1 VSVGLVWAAVII
13 YVLIATAVA
22 FLARGRGHNL
32 GGMADYYI
40 WNRSMGGVLAALSYA
55 ATTYSAFMLVGLAG
69 LTYAGG
75 VGALGLEMVYFSGL
89 VLVTIFGPRFLL
101 VGKKYGYVT
110 PSEMLGDRYESRA
123 VAVVMALASCVFL
136 IPYSAVQL
144 AGIGYLLQGATE
156 GAIPFAVGTL
166 LATALAITFALVAG
180 IRSVAWT
187 DALQMV
193 VMIVTASVAVL
204 LVVDGLGG
212 FGELFG
218 RVSEEHPGWLSVPG
232 DGYFSF
238 SVFLGLTLPWF
249 FFSLSNPQV
258 SQRLFMLG
266 TMRNLRRM
274 LLGFLVLGFVYTLV
288 AVLWGFAA
296 LVRFPDLESADLA
309 SPSLLASDLVPSL
322 VAVIIMVGILAAA
335 ITTIDS
341 ILLTL
346 SSMVARDV
354 YGTRTGVDESRQLTV
369 GKIVIPLI
377 AVLAFLFAGLQLDLI
392 AVLAVSSSAGLLVT
406 VPAIV
411 GAFFWRRGTAAGV
424 LSSVAAG
431 GLLVA
436 FLEISQMRPLG
447 QASGVWGLLSA
458 TVLYVGVSLLTKAPE
473 RKAQEFMDYLHD
485 TLRDKGDGS
494 FDGFAFA
501 ASVAPVGA

>member
-1 VSVGLVWAAVII
+1 
-13 YVLIATAVA
+13 
-22 FLARGRGHNL
+22 
-32 GGMADYYI
+32 
-40 WNRSMGGVLAALSYA
+40 
-55 ATTYSAFMLVGLAG
+55 
-69 LTYAGG
+69 
-75 VGALGLEMVYFSGL
+75 MVYFSGL
-89 VLVTIFGPRFLL
+89 ILVAFFGPRFLL
-101 VGKKYGYVT
+101 AGKRFGYIT
-110 PSEMLGDRYESRA
+110 PSEMLGDRYGSRA
-123 VAVVMALASCVFL
+123 VAMVVALASCVFL

-144 AGIGYLLQGATE
+144 AGIGYLLQGATD
-156 GAIPFAVGTL
+156 GAIPFTVGTL
-166 LATALAITFALVAG
+166 VATALAIIFTLVAG

-193 VMIVTASVAVL
+193 VMIITASVAVL
-204 LVVDGLGG
+204 LVVSGLGG
-212 FGELFG
+212 FEELFA

-232 DGYFSF
+232 GGYFTF

-309 SPSLLASDLVPSL
+309 SPSLLASDLVPPV

-346 SSMVARDV
+346 SSMVARDI
-354 YGTRTGVDESRQLTV
+354 YGTRAGVEESRQLTV
-369 GKIVIPLI
+369 GKIVIPII
-377 AVLAFLFAGLQLDLI
+377 AILALLFAGLQLDLI

-424 LSSVAAG
+424 LSSIIVG
-431 GLLVA
+431 GSLVA
-436 FLEISQMRPLG
+436 VLELSQSKPLG
-447 QASGVWGLLSA
+447 QASGVWGLLVSV
-458 TVLYVGVSLLTKAPE
+458 VLYVGVSLVTRAPE
-473 RKAQEFMDYLHD
+473 HKAAEFMDYLRD
-485 TLRDKGDGS
+485 DLRNKR
-494 FDGFAFA
+494 A
-501 ASVAPVGA
+501 A

>member
-1 VSVGLVWAAVII
+1 MSVGLVWAAVIV
-13 YVLIATAVA
+13 YVLVATGVA
-22 FLARGRGHNL
+22 FLARGRGKNL
-32 GGMADYYI
+32 GGMAHYFI

-75 VGALGLEMVYFSGL
+75 VGALGFEMVYFSGL
-89 VLVTIFGPRFLL
+89 VLVAFFGPRFLL
-101 VGKKYGYVT
+101 AGKKYGYVT
-110 PSEMLGDRYESRA
+110 PSEMLGDRYGSRTVA
-123 VAVVMALASCVFL
+123 VAVALASCVFL

-144 AGIGYLLQGATE
+144 AGIGYLMQGAT
-156 GAIPFAVGTL
+156 GG
-166 LATALAITFALVAG
+166 AITFTVGTVVATVLAIVFTLAAG

-187 DALQMV
+187 DALQM
-193 VMIVTASVAVL
+193 MIMITTAAVAVV
-204 LVVDGLGG
+204 LVVNGLGG
-212 FGELFG
+212 FGELFV
-218 RVSEEHPGWLSVPG
+218 RISEEHPGWLSVPG
-232 DGYFSF
+232 NGYFSF

-288 AVLWGFAA
+288 SVLWGFAA
-296 LVRFPDLESADLA
+296 LVRFPGLESADLA
-309 SPSLLASDLVPSL
+309 SPRLLASDLVPPA
-322 VAVIIMVGILAAA
+322 VAVIIIVGIFAAA

-354 YGTRTGVDESRQLTV
+354 YGARTGVDESRQLLA
-369 GKIVIPLI
+369 GKIAIPLI
-377 AVLAFLFAGLQLDLI
+377 AVLALLFAGLRLDLI

-424 LSSVAAG
+424 LASVVGG

-436 FLEISQMRPLG
+436 LLEISQARPLG
-447 QASGVWGLLSA
+447 QASGVWGLLVSV
-458 TVLYVGVSLLTKAPE
+458 TLYVGVSLMSRPPEKAS
-473 RKAQEFMDYLHD
+473 EFIDYLRHA
-485 TLRDKGDGS
+485 LRDKG
-494 FDGFAFA
+494 A
-501 ASVAPVGA
+501 A

>member
-1 VSVGLVWAAVII
+1 VVI
-13 YVLIATAVA
+13 YVLVTISVA
-22 FLARGRGHNL
+22 LLARGGRGGL
-32 GGMADYYI
+32 GSMADYFL

-75 VGALGLEMVYFSGL
+75 VGALGFEMVYLSGL
-89 VLVTIFGPRFLL
+89 VLVVFFGPRFLL
-101 VGKKYGYVT
+101 AGKRFGYVT
-110 PSEMLGDRYESRA
+110 PSEMLGDRYGSRA
-123 VAVVMALASCVFL
+123 VAVVVALASCVFL

-144 AGIGYLLQGATE
+144 AGIGYLLEGATD
-156 GAIPFAVGTL
+156 GAISFTVGTL
-166 LATALAITFALVAG
+166 IATALAITFALVAG

-193 VMIVTASVAVL
+193 IMIFTASLTVL
-204 LVVDGLGG
+204 LVVDSLGG
-212 FGELFG
+212 FGALFEK
-218 RVSEEHPGWLSVPG
+218 VSAEHPGWFSVPG
-232 DGYFSF
+232 GGYFSF

-266 TMRNLRRM
+266 SLRELRRM
-274 LLGFLVLGFVYTLV
+274 LLGFLILGFFYTLV
-288 AVLWGFAA
+288 SVLWGFAA
-296 LVRFPDLESADLA
+296 LVRFPSLESADLA
-309 SPSLLASDLVPSL
+309 SPTLVGSELVPP
-322 VAVIIMVGILAAA
+322 VIAVIMIVGILAAA

-354 YGTRTGVDESRQLTV
+354 YGVRAGVQESRQLTV
-369 GKIVIPLI
+369 GKIVIPVI
-377 AVLAFLFAGLQLDLI
+377 AVLALLFAGLRLDLI

-424 LSSVAAG
+424 LSSIFAG

-436 FLEISQMRPLG
+436 YLEISQTKPLG
-447 QASGVWGLLSA
+447 QASGVWGLLASVA
-458 TVLYVGVSLLTKAPE
+458 LYVGISLLTKAPE
-473 RKAQEFMDYLHD
+473 HKATEFLDYLRD
-485 TLRDKGDGS
+485 VLKDKG
-494 FDGFAFA
+494 A
-501 ASVAPVGA
+501 A

>member
-1 VSVGLVWAAVII
+1 MSVWLVWAALAI
-13 YVLIATAVA
+13 YVAIAIGVA
-22 FLARGRGHNL
+22 FLARGGRQIS
-32 GGMADYYI
+32 GMADYFI
-40 WNRSMGGVLAALSYA
+40 WNRSMGWVLAALSYA

-75 VGALGLEMVYFSGL
+75 VGALGFELIYFSGL
-89 VLVTIFGPRFLL
+89 VLVAFFGPRFLL
-101 VGKKYGYVT
+101 VGKRFGYVT

-123 VAVVMALASCVFL
+123 VAVVVALASCVFL

-156 GAIPFAVGTL
+156 EAISFTVGTL
-166 LATALAITFALVAG
+166 IATALAITFALVAG

-193 VMIVTASVAVL
+193 LMMVTASVAVL
-204 LVVDGLGG
+204 LVVNGLGG

-232 DGYFSF
+232 GGYFSF
-238 SVFLGLTLPWF
+238 GVFLGLTLPWF

-274 LLGFLVLGFVYTLV
+274 LLGFLVLGFIYTLV
-288 AVLWGFAA
+288 AVIWGFAA
-296 LVRFPDLESADLA
+296 LVEFPNLGSPDLA
-309 SPSLLASDLVPSL
+309 SPRLLASDLVPPV
-322 VAVIIMVGILAAA
+322 VAVIIIVGILAAA

-341 ILLTL
+341 IMLTL
-346 SSMVARDV
+346 SSMVARDI
-354 YGTRTGVDESRQLTV
+354 YGVPAGVQESRQLLV
-369 GKIVIPLI
+369 GKVVIPVI
-377 AVLAFLFAGLQLDLI
+377 AVLALLFAGLQLDLI

-406 VPAIV
+406 VPAII

-424 LSSVAAG
+424 LASIVVG
-431 GLLVA
+431 GALVA
-436 FLEISQMRPLG
+436 YLEISQVKPLG
-447 QASGVWGLLSA
+447 QASSVWALLVSVA
-458 TVLYVGVSLLTKAPE
+458 LYVGVSLLTRAPE
-473 RKAQEFMDYLHD
+473 RKAAEFIDYLRGA
-485 TLRDKGDGS
+485 LRDKG
-494 FDGFAFA
+494 A
-501 ASVAPVGA
+501 A

>member
-1 VSVGLVWAAVII
+1 MSVGLVWAAVVI
-13 YVLIATAVA
+13 YVLIATGVA
-22 FLARGRGHNL
+22 FLARGKGRSFT
-32 GGMADYYI
+32 GMADYFL
-40 WNRSMGGVLAALSYA
+40 WNRSMGGALAALSYA

-75 VGALGLEMVYFSGL
+75 VGALGFELIYFSGL
-89 VLVTIFGPRFLL
+89 VLVAFFGPRFLL
-101 VGKKYGYVT
+101 VGKKFGYVT
-110 PSEMLGDRYESRA
+110 PSEMLGDRYRSRA
-123 VAVVMALASCVFL
+123 VAMAVALASLVFL

-156 GAIPFAVGTL
+156 GAIPFTLGTL
-166 LATALAITFALVAG
+166 VATALAIIFTLVAG

-193 VMIVTASVAVL
+193 VMIITASVAVL
-204 LVVDGLGG
+204 LVVNGLGG
-212 FGELFG
+212 FGELFA
-218 RVSEEHPGWLSVPG
+218 RVSEEHQGWLSVPG
-232 DGYFSF
+232 GGYFTF

-266 TMRNLRRM
+266 SMRNLRRM
-274 LLGFLVLGFVYTLV
+274 LLGFLVLGFIYTLV

-309 SPSLLASDLVPSL
+309 SPSLLASDLVPPV

-354 YGTRTGVDESRQLTV
+354 YGTRAGVDDSRQLMV
-369 GKIVIPLI
+369 GKIVIPVI
-377 AVLAFLFAGLQLDLI
+377 AVLALLFAGLQLDLI
-392 AVLAVSSSAGLLVT
+392 AVLAVASSAGLVVT

-411 GAFFWRRGTAAGV
+411 GAFFWKRGTAAGV
-424 LSSVAAG
+424 LSSIIVSG
-431 GLLVA
+431 SLVA
-436 FLEISQMRPLG
+436 FLEISQFKPLG
-447 QASGVWGLLSA
+447 QASGVWGLLVSVA
-458 TVLYVGVSLLTKAPE
+458 LYVAVSFLSRAPE
-473 RKAQEFMDYLHD
+473 QKAAEFMDYLRD
-485 TLRDKGDGS
+485 ALGDKG
-494 FDGFAFA
+494 A
-501 ASVAPVGA
+501 A

>member
-1 VSVGLVWAAVII
+1 MSVWLVWMAVII
-13 YVLIATAVA
+13 YIVIATAVA
-22 FLARGRGHNL
+22 FLARGKGRSFT
-32 GGMADYYI
+32 GMADYFL
-40 WNRSMGGVLAALSYA
+40 WNRSMSGVLAALSYA

-75 VGALGLEMVYFSGL
+75 VGALGFEMVYFSGL
-89 VLVTIFGPRFLL
+89 ILVAFFGPRFLL
-101 VGKKYGYVT
+101 AGKKFGYVT
-110 PSEMLGDRYESRA
+110 PPEMLGDRYGSRA
-123 VAVVMALASCVFL
+123 VAMVTALASCVFL

-144 AGIGYLLQGATE
+144 AGIGYLLQGTTE
-156 GAIPFAVGTL
+156 GGISFTVGIV
-166 LATALAITFALVAG
+166 LATALAVIFTLVAG

-193 VMIVTASVAVL
+193 IMIFTASVAVL
-204 LVVDGLGG
+204 LVINSLGG
-212 FGELFG
+212 FDELFG
-218 RVSEEHPGWLSVPG
+218 RLSSEHPGWLSVPG
-232 DGYFSF
+232 GGYFSF

-266 TMRNLRRM
+266 SMRNLRRM
-274 LLGFLVLGFVYTLV
+274 ILGFLILGFFYTLV

-309 SPSLLASDLVPSL
+309 SPALLGSDLVHPV
-322 VAVIIMVGILAAA
+322 VAVIMIVGIFAAA

-346 SSMVARDV
+346 SSMVSRDV
-354 YGTRTGVDESRQLTV
+354 YGARADVNESRQLTV
-369 GKIVIPLI
+369 GKLVIPLI
-377 AVLAFLFAGLQLDLI
+377 AVLALLFAGLQLDLI

-406 VPAIV
+406 VPALV

-424 LSSVAAG
+424 LASIIGG

-436 FLEISQMRPLG
+436 YLEVAGVTPLG
-447 QASGVWGLLSA
+447 QASGVWGLPVS
-458 TVLYVGVSLLTKAPE
+458 VILYIGVSLVTRAPQAKA
-473 RKAQEFMDYLHD
+473 AEFIDYLRGELKD
-485 TLRDKGDGS
+485 R
-494 FDGFAFA
+494 
-501 ASVAPVGA
+501 GAV

>member
-1 VSVGLVWAAVII
+1 MSIGLVWAAVVI
-13 YVLIATAVA
+13 YVLIATGVA
-22 FLARGRGHNL
+22 FLARGKGRRFT
-32 GGMADYYI
+32 GMADYFL

-75 VGALGLEMVYFSGL
+75 VGALGFELIYFSGL
-89 VLVTIFGPRFLL
+89 ILVAFFGPRFLL
-101 VGKKYGYVT
+101 VGKKFGYVT

-123 VAVVMALASCVFL
+123 VAMTVALASLVFL

-156 GAIPFAVGTL
+156 GAISFTIGTL
-166 LATALAITFALVAG
+166 IATVLAVAFVLVAG

-193 VMIVTASVAVL
+193 IMIITATIAVL
-204 LVVDGLGG
+204 LVVNGLGG

-218 RVSEEHPGWLSVPG
+218 RVSEEHSGWLSVPG
-232 DGYFSF
+232 GGYFSF

-274 LLGFLVLGFVYTLV
+274 LLGFLVLGFIYTLV
-288 AVLWGFAA
+288 AVIWGFAA
-296 LVRFPDLESADLA
+296 LVESPNLESADLA
-309 SPSLLASDLVPSL
+309 SPSLLASDMVPPV
-322 VAVIIMVGILAAA
+322 VAVIIIVGILAAA

-354 YGTRTGVDESRQLTV
+354 YGARTGVQESRQLSV
-369 GKIVIPLI
+369 GKIVIPII
-377 AVLAFLFAGLQLDLI
+377 AVIALLFAGLQLDLI

-406 VPAIV
+406 VPAII
-411 GAFFWRRGTAAGV
+411 GTFFWRRGTAAGV
-424 LSSVAAG
+424 LASVVVG
-431 GLLVA
+431 GALAA
-436 FLEISQMRPLG
+436 FLEISQFKPVG
-447 QASGVWGLLSA
+447 QASGVWALVVSV
-458 TVLYVGVSLLTKAPE
+458 VLYVGVSLLTRAPE
-473 RKAQEFMDYLHD
+473 HKAAQFMDYLD
-485 TLRDKGDGS
+485 EALREKG
-494 FDGFAFA
+494 A
-501 ASVAPVGA
+501 V

>member
-1 VSVGLVWAAVII
+1 MNVGLVWAAVVI
-13 YVLIATAVA
+13 YVLIATGVA
-22 FLARGRGHNL
+22 LLARGKGRSFA
-32 GGMADYYI
+32 GMADYFI

-75 VGALGLEMVYFSGL
+75 VGALGFEMVYFSGL
-89 VLVTIFGPRFLL
+89 ILVAFFGPRFLL
-101 VGKKYGYVT
+101 AGKRFGYMT
-110 PSEMLGDRYESRA
+110 PSEMLGDRYGSRA
-123 VAVVMALASCVFL
+123 VAMVVALASCVFL

-144 AGIGYLLQGATE
+144 AGIGYLLQGATD
-156 GAIPFAVGTL
+156 GAIPFTVGTL
-166 LATALAITFALVAG
+166 VATALAIIFTLVAG

-193 VMIVTASVAVL
+193 VMIITASVAVL
-204 LVVDGLGG
+204 LVVSGLGG
-212 FGELFG
+212 FEELFA

-232 DGYFSF
+232 GGYFTF

-309 SPSLLASDLVPSL
+309 SPSLLASDLVPPV

-346 SSMVARDV
+346 SSMVARDI
-354 YGTRTGVDESRQLTV
+354 YGTRAGVEESRQLTI
-369 GKIVIPLI
+369 GKIVIPII
-377 AVLAFLFAGLQLDLI
+377 AILALLFAGLQLDLI
-392 AVLAVSSSAGLLVT
+392 AVLAVSSSVGLLVT

-424 LSSVAAG
+424 LSSIIVG
-431 GLLVA
+431 GSLVA
-436 FLEISQMRPLG
+436 VLELSQSKPLG
-447 QASGVWGLLSA
+447 QASGVWGLLVSV
-458 TVLYVGVSLLTKAPE
+458 VLYVGVSLVTCAPE
-473 RKAQEFMDYLHD
+473 HKAAEFMDYLCD
-485 TLRDKGDGS
+485 ELRNKR
-494 FDGFAFA
+494 A
-501 ASVAPVGA
+501 A

>member
-1 VSVGLVWAAVII
+1 MSIGLVWVAVAI
-13 YVLIATAVA
+13 YVVIATGVA
-22 FLARGRGHNL
+22 FLARGKGRSFA
-32 GGMADYYI
+32 GMADFFI

-75 VGALGLEMVYFSGL
+75 VGALGFELIYFSGL
-89 VLVTIFGPRFLL
+89 ILVVFFGPRFLL
-101 VGKKYGYVT
+101 AGKKFGYVT
-110 PSEMLGDRYESRA
+110 PSEMLGDRYASRA
-123 VAVVMALASCVFL
+123 VAVVVALASCVFL

-156 GAIPFAVGTL
+156 GAISFTVGTL
-166 LATALAITFALVAG
+166 IATALAITFALVAG

-193 VMIVTASVAVL
+193 IMMVTASVAVL
-204 LVVDGLGG
+204 LVVNGLGG

-232 DGYFSF
+232 GGYFSF

-274 LLGFLVLGFVYTLV
+274 LLGFLVLGFIYTLV
-288 AVLWGFAA
+288 AVLWGLAA
-296 LVRFPDLESADLA
+296 LVEFPDLESADLA
-309 SPSLLASDLVPSL
+309 SPRLLASDLVPPV
-322 VAVIIMVGILAAA
+322 VAVIIIVGILAAA

-354 YGTRTGVDESRQLTV
+354 YGTRTGVQESRQLTV
-369 GKIVIPLI
+369 GKLVIPLI
-377 AVLAFLFAGLQLDLI
+377 AVLALLFAGLQLDLI

-406 VPAIV
+406 VPAII
-411 GAFFWRRGTAAGV
+411 GAFFWRRATAAGV
-424 LSSVAAG
+424 LASVVVG
-431 GLLVA
+431 GALVA
-436 FLEISQMRPLG
+436 YLEISQTKPLG
-447 QASGVWGLLSA
+447 LASGIWALLVSVA
-458 TVLYVGVSLLTKAPE
+458 LYVGVSLLTRAPE
-473 RKAQEFMDYLHD
+473 RRATEFMGYLHD
-485 TLRDKGDGS
+485 ALRDKG
-494 FDGFAFA
+494 A
-501 ASVAPVGA
+501 V

>member
-1 VSVGLVWAAVII
+1 MSVGLVWAAVAI
-13 YVLIATAVA
+13 YVLIATGVA
-22 FLARGRGHNL
+22 LLARGKGRSL
-32 GGMADYYI
+32 TGMADYFI

-75 VGALGLEMVYFSGL
+75 VGALGFEMVYFSGL
-89 VLVTIFGPRFLL
+89 ILVAFFGPRFLL
-101 VGKKYGYVT
+101 AGKRFGYVT
-110 PSEMLGDRYESRA
+110 PSEMLGDRYGSRA
-123 VAVVMALASCVFL
+123 VATVVALAGCVFL
-136 IPYSAVQL
+136 IPYGAVQL
-144 AGIGYLLQGATE
+144 VGIGYLLQGATD
-156 GAIPFAVGTL
+156 GAIPFTVGTL
-166 LATALAITFALVAG
+166 IATVLAITFALVAG

-193 VMIVTASVAVL
+193 IMIITASVAVL
-204 LVVDGLGG
+204 LVVNGLGG
-212 FGELFG
+212 FGELFA
-218 RVSEEHPGWLSVPG
+218 RISEEHPGWLSVPG
-232 DGYFSF
+232 GGYFTF

-309 SPSLLASDLVPSL
+309 SPSLLASDLVPPV

-354 YGTRTGVDESRQLTV
+354 YGTRAGVDESRQLTM
-369 GKIVIPLI
+369 GKIVIPVI
-377 AVLAFLFAGLQLDLI
+377 AVLALLFAGLRLDLI

-424 LSSVAAG
+424 LSSIIVG
-431 GLLVA
+431 GSLVA
-436 FLEISQMRPLG
+436 LLELSQSKPLG
-447 QASGVWGLLSA
+447 QASGVWGLLVSV
-458 TVLYVGVSLLTKAPE
+458 VLYVGVSLLTRAPE
-473 RKAQEFMDYLHD
+473 QKAAEFMDYTRD
-485 TLRDKGDGS
+485 ALRDRG
-494 FDGFAFA
+494 
-501 ASVAPVGA
+501 VA